1 MVELGAAVGRARE
14 VLQRCLEWGKEA
26 NVIIVADQAVVPSL
40 GGRVARRALGLRHG
54 MEVAFK
60 VLGICIDRLIR
71 FQEALLKLAIGSE
84 GVARVALMA
93 AEQAEM
99 RLVGKRGE

>member
-1 MVELGAAVGRARE
+1 
-14 VLQRCLEWGKEA
+14 
-26 NVIIVADQAVVPSL
+26 
-40 GGRVARRALGLRHG
+40 